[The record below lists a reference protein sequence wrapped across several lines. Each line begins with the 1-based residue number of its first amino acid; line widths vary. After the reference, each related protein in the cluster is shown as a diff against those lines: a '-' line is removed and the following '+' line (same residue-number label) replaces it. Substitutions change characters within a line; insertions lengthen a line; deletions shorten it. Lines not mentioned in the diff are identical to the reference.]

1 MMLMV
6 SYFRFHIFD
15 DNQSQEVAA
24 SSHPVLDKVY
34 LTFSKRVPEIPG
46 LTLDCRVDIA
56 GSDIIS
62 GLQDLVAEGVVANDP
77 PPKWVTDLGTAGR
90 NTFNLSE
97 GTTGQERQLDI
108 ESVLSRY

>member
-1 MMLMV
+1 MLMLTH
-6 SYFRFHIFD
+6 YRFHIFD
-15 DNQSQEVAA
+15 DNQSQEMTVP
-24 SSHPVLDKVY
+24 SHPVLDKVH
-34 LTFSKRVPEIPG
+34 LTFSKQVPEIPG

-62 GLQDLVAEGVVANDP
+62 GLLDLVAEGVVANDP

>member
-1 MMLMV
+1 M
-6 SYFRFHIFD
+6 
-15 DNQSQEVAA
+15 
-24 SSHPVLDKVY
+24 
-34 LTFSKRVPEIPG
+34 
-46 LTLDCRVDIA
+46 
-56 GSDIIS
+56 GSDVIS